1 MFGEG
6 YEFPQLLKFF
16 SACKRVTR
24 AGPQSKIY
32 FEPKEVMVA
41 IVTCGGLCPGLN
53 DVVRKVIGSFQNNQL
68 NTHENQEVLF
78 WNTVFKTFMFYTC

>member
-1 MFGEG
+1 VFGEG
-6 YEFPQLLKFF
+6 YGFPQLLKFF

-24 AGPQSKIY
+24 AGLQSKIY
-32 FEPKEVMVA
+32 FEPKQVMVA

-53 DVVRKVIGSFQNNQL
+53 DVVSKVIGSFQNNEL

-78 WNTVFKTFMFYTC
+78 